1 MAISFIGAIASPQ
14 HPPAPEE
21 IRHFE
26 TVWIPM
32 PDGVRLAAQC
42 TPLEQTVSGE
52 IGALEELEDF
62 GSLSATR
69 SRS

>member
-1 MAISFIGAIASPQ
+1 MTSP
-14 HPPAPEE
+14 HEE

-52 IGALEELEDF
+52 IGALEELMPS
-62 GSLSATR
+62 GRYRRRAR
-69 SRS
+69 GA